1 MDRSTIDQ
9 FIWNGNG
16 MNVDGNKM
24 YNGMEWNRN
33 GMERKWNGY

>member
-16 MNVDGNKM
+16 MNIDGNKM
-24 YNGMEWNRN
+24 KNGTELEWEWNDY
-33 GMERKWNGY
+33 GM